1 MCTVLL
7 AVPVIAQTPA
17 VTQTPAVEQRVNKL
31 ITLRNADPNAI
42 APLFNQWG
50 VSIAQMSQLKT
61 LSISGPADKVAA
73 VEAAIKQLDAA
84 PKTIE
89 LTVYFVVGGDQPN
102 LTGGAVPQDLRDVI
116 AQLKGAFTFK
126 DYKML
131 DALTLRTRAGSSADT
146 SGILNSANPPKMS
159 QFSIRNATVSE
170 DGTTIRIDRMHAGL
184 RIPYTRREGVGPD
197 AKAATLAQ
205 KSVEYINSGIDQ
217 DVDVKEGQK
226 VVVGRSSL
234 EGPQQA
240 LFLILSAHVVQ

>member
-1 MCTVLL
+1 MKRTILWAVLL
-7 AVPVIAQTPA
+7 AAPIMAQAPA
-17 VTQTPAVEQRVNKL
+17 ADARVNKL
-31 ITLRNADPNAI
+31 LTLKNAEPNSV
-42 APLFNQWG
+42 APMFNQWG
-50 VSIAQMSQLKT
+50 VSIVPMSQLKT

-73 VEAAIKQLDAA
+73 VEAAIKQLDVA

-102 LTGGAVPQDLRDVI
+102 LAGGAVPQDLRDVI
-116 AQLKGAFTFK
+116 TQLKGAFTFK

-146 SGILNSANPPKMS
+146 SGILNAANPPRMS

-184 RIPYTRREGVGPD
+184 RIPYTRREGVGTD
-197 AKAATLAQ
+197 AKGLANAQ

-240 LFLILSAHVVQ
+240 LFLILTAHVVQ

>member
-1 MCTVLL
+1 MKRVILWAVL
-7 AVPVIAQTPA
+7 AAPIMAQAPA
-17 VTQTPAVEQRVNKL
+17 ADARVNKL
-31 ITLRNADPNAI
+31 LTLKNAEPNSV
-42 APLFNQWG
+42 APMFNQWG
-50 VSIAQMSQLKT
+50 VSIVPMSQLKT

-73 VEAAIKQLDAA
+73 VEAAIKQLDVA

-102 LTGGAVPQDLRDVI
+102 LAGGAVPQDLRDVI
-116 AQLKGAFTFK
+116 TQLKGAFTFK
-126 DYKML
+126 DYRML

-146 SGILNSANPPKMS
+146 SGILNAANPPRMS

-184 RIPYTRREGVGPD
+184 RIPYTRREGVGTD
-197 AKAATLAQ
+197 AKGLANAQ

-240 LFLILSAHVVQ
+240 LFLILTAHVVQ